1 MKKSVLFMCTANSAR
16 SIMAEAVL
24 RSQAGDLFDVFSA
37 GTEPGR
43 VDSRAVDA
51 LVSFGIEPGKPSAKS
66 VASLADRHFDFVITL
81 CSKARQE
88 CRHWPGSG
96 VVMDWDFADPAQSHD
111 PRAFKHC
118 LQEISERIRLFVLV
132 NSKQTTNKSKALSA
146 LAFFKA
152 LADETRL
159 LSLLLIQE
167 EDELCVCE
175 LVAAL
180 DMPQPKI
187 SRHLAQLRT
196 LGVLLDRR
204 QGQWIY
210 YRIHPLLSEWM
221 ANVLRQTGENNQA
234 LLQQSSA
241 RLAAMADRP
250 TTCASSR

>member
-1 MKKSVLFMCTANSAR
+1 M
-16 SIMAEAVL
+16 
-24 RSQAGDLFDVFSA
+24 
-37 GTEPGR
+37 
-43 VDSRAVDA
+43 
-51 LVSFGIEPGKPSAKS
+51 
-66 VASLADRHFDFVITL
+66 
-81 CSKARQE
+81 
-88 CRHWPGSG
+88 
-96 VVMDWDFADPAQSHD
+96 
-111 PRAFKHC
+111 
-118 LQEISERIRLFVLV
+118 
-132 NSKQTTNKSKALSA
+132 SA

-221 ANVLRQTGENNQA
+221 ANVLRQTGDNNQA